1 MNLDEDN
8 LLLLLDICICQ
19 AVLLCQLPFKKR
31 KKHKTWVKDW
41 LHYRETLGLQ
51 LQDGYHNN
59 SFWFE

>member
-41 LHYRETLGLQ
+41 LHHRETLGATASRWL
-51 LQDGYHNN
+51 
-59 SFWFE
+59 S